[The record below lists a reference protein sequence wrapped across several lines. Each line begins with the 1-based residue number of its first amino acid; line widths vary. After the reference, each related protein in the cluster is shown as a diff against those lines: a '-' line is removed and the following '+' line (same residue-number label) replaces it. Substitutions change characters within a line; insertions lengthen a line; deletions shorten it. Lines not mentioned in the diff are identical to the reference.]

1 MKTSHRAGS
10 FRGIWGEKPAK
21 KPPSDE
27 GGGICEAND
36 GGRDWVEGAS
46 PRPTWC
52 VISWR
57 LMTSAGAEVGAPSR
71 RAPRKKASPFQ
82 GEAVERSETD
92 EGAHGGDAPLIA
104 PSSGPAGH
112 LPPCGGKACGAS
124 RRPPLRRRKLHTP
137 QGGLSWPF
145 GPIHLLV
152 RFRLAA
158 KAPSFRCSDSPHATR
173 FAGLARGPHI
183 FSLQTGRRP
192 PVGAH
197 IVRPLAAESRPNKT
211 TKEEFS
217 CPPTTPQITT

>member
-1 MKTSHRAGS
+1 MGGKTY
-10 FRGIWGEKPAK
+10 K

-57 LMTSAGAEVGAPSR
+57 LTTSAGAEVGAPSR

-112 LPPCGGKACGAS
+112 LPPCGGKACG
-124 RRPPLRRRKLHTP
+124 RPHGPPLQKSR
-137 QGGLSWPF
+137 S
-145 GPIHLLV
+145 V
-152 RFRLAA
+152 
-158 KAPSFRCSDSPHATR
+158 ATR
-173 FAGLARGPHI
+173 RGRR
-183 FSLQTGRRP
+183 GRRP
-192 PVGAH
+192 KAFPFWGRWHRLPAVTDEVVTGICALQ
-197 IVRPLAAESRPNKT
+197 I
-211 TKEEFS
+211 TKEEFL
-217 CPPTTPQITT
+217 CPPTTPRITI